1 MAELLKNIQSYWDM
15 RAGVFSDASME
26 ERKTEPGERWENI
39 FKNSLLIAIL
49 NLPWTILVIVFP
61 IALGFLTFLT
71 TTTLVYGSMLWML
84 LGFALV
90 AYVESMIFRRVFAK
104 YEPAQEEDAKDPDQY
119 TVPEELPDSSKSDNA

>member
-1 MAELLKNIQSYWDM
+1 
-15 RAGVFSDASME
+15 
-26 ERKTEPGERWENI
+26 
-39 FKNSLLIAIL
+39 
-49 NLPWTILVIVFP
+49 
-61 IALGFLTFLT
+61 
-71 TTTLVYGSMLWML
+71 MLWML